1 MRSSLLCPA
10 DCGGGGH
17 LLTGS
22 VDAVFF
28 DSVTEF
34 CPLTLPASTVLA
46 ADVWAA
52 CVQGA

>member
-1 MRSSLLCPA
+1 MRSSLLCSA
-10 DCGGGGH
+10 DCGGH

-22 VDAVFF
+22 VDVVFF
-28 DSVTEF
+28 DSVTEL

-46 ADVWAA
+46 ADVCAA